1 MRGNS
6 TKNDFPRKGE
16 RDAGAKAPR
25 RDASAGNR
33 RGSCRLPSKPPPM
46 KMQCG
51 VLCRSLSKPRPV
63 KTGQRSARRRSAVP
77 NLKIIFPLLMRRAAR
92 RAFKIVHPSVRS
104 DAAGKVSACRQRAGR
119 SAGGFLLPVQ
129 SGFAWG
135 RLDAFCKMHRRR
147 GCSLLP
153 PKEKKSAAV
162 PAGHESPSGA
172 FKPQTGLRSKCRVFS
187 AARSQRF
194 RRAGSTN

>member
-1 MRGNS
+1 MP
-6 TKNDFPRKGE
+6 F
-16 RDAGAKAPR
+16 AAQA
-25 RDASAGNR
+25 
-33 RGSCRLPSKPPPM
+33 
-46 KMQCG
+46 
-51 VLCRSLSKPRPV
+51 LSV

-77 NLKIIFPLLMRRAAR
+77 NLKIFFPLNMARAQAEAISNRPPCHCRRT
-92 RAFKIVHPSVRS
+92 
-104 DAAGKVSACRQRAGR
+104 
-119 SAGGFLLPVQ
+119 GFLLPAQ
-129 SGFAWG
+129 SVFAWD

-194 RRAGSTN
+194 RRAGPTRKGLLAPFRPQRGSRTGKNLAASLNDFFSALHLQPLSRCGGSSPKGSGGGKTGHFAV